1 VKICVCCLQN
11 GSVDMER
18 LILRNMTVSNT
29 GWYTCVVSNMYGQI
43 QHSAWIE
50 VYVEEESL
58 TGSSSANRLL
68 LIAVVSAC
76 GLFAAAAACV
86 IAAICWHRRRPPKAH
101 QLVLR
106 ENSFYLQVPSFNLPV
121 DPVWEINRIQ

>member
-1 VKICVCCLQN
+1 
-11 GSVDMER
+11 MER

-68 LIAVVSAC
+68 LIAVVIAC
-76 GLFAAAAACV
+76 SLFAAAAFV
-86 IAAICWHRRRPPKAH
+86 FAAICWHRRRLPKAR

-121 DPVWEINRIQ
+121 DPLWEINRIQ